1 MSPCGS
7 FQRNQGTLWRL
18 PDRQVPHRV
27 LLCNTIMRIRTAAT
41 LLALVLSFA
50 GISHAAPPG
59 YSAATSVESVAAVMR
74 EVGAGFW
81 QVRAMTPAGQD
92 PHLFTLRPEEAAAF
106 HAAKIYLAVGM
117 EADPVLI
124 ARAPKGMTIVRV
136 LPDLEA
142 EDPHLWLDPEGLA
155 AIACASRDAF
165 AGADP
170 AHSAEYAAACASF
183 LDRLAGAAEKAR
195 GLLAPY
201 AGRSFVVHHGAFTRY
216 AAAFALHQVALEV
229 EEKEPSAAH
238 LAEVTELV
246 KREKIACLYA
256 QNAHNPAPVEIVA
269 KATGAQIRSLDSLPA
284 EPVAAIADRAEILSR
299 GFAAEDAQNAK

>member
-1 MSPCGS
+1 
-7 FQRNQGTLWRL
+7 
-18 PDRQVPHRV
+18 
-27 LLCNTIMRIRTAAT
+27 MRILSIASVF
-41 LLALVLSFA
+41 ALVLSFA
-50 GISHAAPPG
+50 GASRAATPV

-124 ARAPKGMTIVRV
+124 ARAPKGMAVARV
-136 LPDLEA
+136 LPELEA

-170 AHSAEYAAACASF
+170 DHSAEYVAACATF
-183 LDRLAGAAEKAR
+183 LERLAANVEKAR

-201 AGRSFVVHHGAFTRY
+201 AGRSFVVHHGAFTRF
-216 AAAFALHQVALEV
+216 AAAFALKQEALEV

-238 LAEVTELV
+238 LAEVTELIR
-246 KREKIACLYA
+246 REKIAFLYA
-256 QNAHNPAPVEIVA
+256 QNAHNPAPLEIVA
-269 KATGAQIRSLDSLPA
+269 KATGAQIRSLDPLPA
-284 EPVAAIADRAEILSR
+284 DPVAAVAERSVILAR
-299 GFAAEDAQNAK
+299 GFAEEDAQNGR